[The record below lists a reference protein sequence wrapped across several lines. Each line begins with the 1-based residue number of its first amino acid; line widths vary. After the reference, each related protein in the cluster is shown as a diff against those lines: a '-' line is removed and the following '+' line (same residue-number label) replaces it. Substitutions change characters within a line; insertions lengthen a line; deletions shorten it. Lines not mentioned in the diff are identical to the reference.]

1 MQKSH
6 VSKHHLVQSANH
18 DEREQP
24 SDIYVERVY
33 QVVSILFYLLD
44 LPLHE
49 IIGNLVYML
58 LHYVNKSK
66 SEYYAEEDCSTT
78 PNVTFLY

>member
-6 VSKHHLVQSANH
+6 VSKHHLVQSVNH
-18 DEREQP
+18 DKCEQP
-24 SDIYVERVY
+24 SDIYVERV
-33 QVVSILFYLLD
+33 VVSILFYLLD

-66 SEYYAEEDCSTT
+66 SEYCAEEDCSTT